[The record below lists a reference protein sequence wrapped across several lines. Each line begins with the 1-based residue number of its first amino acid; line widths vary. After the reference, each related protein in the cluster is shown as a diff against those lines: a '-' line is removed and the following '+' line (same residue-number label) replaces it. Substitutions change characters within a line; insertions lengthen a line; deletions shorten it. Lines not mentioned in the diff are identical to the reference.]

1 MKSASRAAG
10 RTGCPGVGGN
20 IIDIHGVNSRTG
32 PIYSSPVV
40 NFSIIKNGC
49 MPPPR
54 CSSCRAGCPGV
65 GGNIIDIHGVYS
77 RTTAIVSCPTVDF
90 AVVEN

>member
-1 MKSASRAAG
+1 
-10 RTGCPGVGGN
+10 
-20 IIDIHGVNSRTG
+20 
-32 PIYSSPVV
+32 
-40 NFSIIKNGC
+40 